1 MDLEKKTGVT
11 VAFYDHDK
19 NMIQSWGFQSSTR
32 LALLVNTIISE
43 KDKIDLSDIK
53 QMEKSLDY
61 LIWDLKKFLYTP
73 YTPEDNA

>member
-32 LALLVNTIISE
+32 LALLMNTLVYE
-43 KDKIDLSDIK
+43 KNKIDLDK
-53 QMEKSLDY
+53 EQFDKSLEFI
-61 LIWDLKKFLYTP
+61 IWDLKKFLNTP
-73 YTPEDNA
+73 YTEENA

>member
-1 MDLEKKTGVT
+1 MNLEKKTGVT

-43 KDKIDLSDIK
+43 KDRIDLDK
-53 QMEKSLDY
+53 EQFEKSLQY
-61 LIWDLKKFLYTP
+61 IIWDITKFLNTP